1 LKNYFQFANE
11 LIYHD
16 LYFFGIF
23 RDENFL
29 LPFDLIEDIVQDP
42 DKFNL
47 PVLVEIEI
55 CRFYQLISF
64 RNSFVMKNTY
74 QVVENYFK
82 LDIFKN
88 TDLKHIVTFDIKG
101 ERDKIRKAPVDDQKN
116 PKYEW
121 TQYKVINC
129 SSMMIQTLKRFE
141 RNMKRLQLSFK
152 SHFNKRLKIFQYFEN
167 CIVRP
172 FYLILH
178 LFMKEKNLING
189 DISYNFYE
197 MSFYFLKSTVY
208 FYENVNSSSNILDEE
223 EAKIMRKISLF
234 DFKEILIKQDLEG
247 SFLSEI
253 TEDII
258 LIKDEFIKY
267 FQINCLYEICRLN
280 IKKILKN
287 GEILKGEENIDD
299 DFPRERSMAKSEA
312 VNLLTQKEGNFGF
325 LLDYGGKLFKK
336 NEGEQKS
343 KETEKIE
350 KVIAKYEKSNEKYN
364 NDDRA
369 LIKVLDL
376 TDSDYD
382 IDLRKYI
389 FDYIH
394 NKLSDSLTH
403 FNDKDN
409 PDFVYD
415 KFNDINIDS
424 FKFQNSYCLYFIN
437 LLFTHDTDGFQ
448 ESLSEQHE
456 DKDFLTSEV
465 NFLKFIIYYF
475 IFANS
480 INEVS
485 RLEQLDYSV
494 PKESLGYKMCTISI
508 KFIQNLC
515 EGHNITFQ
523 NLFFELSVFSKNP
536 KDNIGSP
543 IVSTNRKNNH
553 EKIPSLS
560 VKEDDEAQ
568 EKKSM
573 NSEKNEEGGESS
585 EEEEEEK
592 EQNNIENKEK
602 IEADI
607 KLLEDKKVFSF
618 LNFVSGNMRIILRNQ
633 KNDLLKD
640 YTQIQE
646 IYQRYTDLIIE
657 MIQGTE
663 KENLKN
669 FYRKVKDYEA
679 LTNDGKINEK
689 KLIFFQFLMLIN
701 EVRNSMLDEELLLDK
716 LSLKIR
722 LNLFAIINNLINGSN
737 IDQELIKFFVF
748 VFEPDRLIDLIS
760 KYLRSLYIKHI
771 KGIDYDD
778 LNFKE
783 SYVDLE
789 LNKETYDELYQ
800 TFKTNTDFYEDE
812 FFKISSLLYLF
823 LTILGERYGINEAQK
838 VLTLYKKELQVVKM
852 EEDIL
857 NLRSSGFFNRIKE
870 WIKEK
875 LLGYSTEEANKQIE
889 EKFKKKQKFNVN
901 NLIISS
907 KFYNKI
913 IRSCEFVIG
922 EEQTLK
928 KLYFVIDPKV
938 YLISKRN
945 IDSFFDEVD
954 RSSSTTKLKG
964 FLDQLN
970 LFCTEV
976 EYKEKHLKSSTYLK
990 RMLEIEYSNADLM
1003 NFFFALFI
1011 NIILLMFLDNNSFNE
1026 GMIFHFIMIIA
1037 LVQIAL
1043 NLIYLVIFLISKY
1056 DFYVSLER
1064 SKILEK
1070 KLSILQQINIRL
1082 DSFLFNEE
1090 IFFIILNTVIGII
1103 GVFNIQYTFLFTL
1116 QLLTI
1121 IKFVDTI
1128 KEIVIAFKI
1137 RIGQLLSMI
1146 GFLIILIYFYSNI
1159 GFYYF
1164 ADEFKMTMDNVNF
1177 LLILGCRRKYMWKLD
1192 PMCHNL
1198 FQ

>member
-1 LKNYFQFANE
+1 
-11 LIYHD
+11 
-16 LYFFGIF
+16 
-23 RDENFL
+23 
-29 LPFDLIEDIVQDP
+29 
-42 DKFNL
+42 
-47 PVLVEIEI
+47 
-55 CRFYQLISF
+55 
-64 RNSFVMKNTY
+64 
-74 QVVENYFK
+74 
-82 LDIFKN
+82 
-88 TDLKHIVTFDIKG
+88 
-101 ERDKIRKAPVDDQKN
+101 
-116 PKYEW
+116 
-121 TQYKVINC
+121 
-129 SSMMIQTLKRFE
+129 
-141 RNMKRLQLSFK
+141 
-152 SHFNKRLKIFQYFEN
+152 
-167 CIVRP
+167 
-172 FYLILH
+172 
-178 LFMKEKNLING
+178 
-189 DISYNFYE
+189 
-197 MSFYFLKSTVY
+197 
-208 FYENVNSSSNILDEE
+208 
-223 EAKIMRKISLF
+223 
-234 DFKEILIKQDLEG
+234 
-247 SFLSEI
+247 
-253 TEDII
+253 
-258 LIKDEFIKY
+258 
-267 FQINCLYEICRLN
+267 
-280 IKKILKN
+280 
-287 GEILKGEENIDD
+287 
-299 DFPRERSMAKSEA
+299 
-312 VNLLTQKEGNFGF
+312 
-325 LLDYGGKLFKK
+325 
-336 NEGEQKS
+336 
-343 KETEKIE
+343 
-350 KVIAKYEKSNEKYN
+350 
-364 NDDRA
+364 
-369 LIKVLDL
+369 
-376 TDSDYD
+376 
-382 IDLRKYI
+382 
-389 FDYIH
+389 
-394 NKLSDSLTH
+394 
-403 FNDKDN
+403 
-409 PDFVYD
+409 
-415 KFNDINIDS
+415 
-424 FKFQNSYCLYFIN
+424 
-437 LLFTHDTDGFQ
+437 
-448 ESLSEQHE
+448 
-456 DKDFLTSEV
+456 
-465 NFLKFIIYYF
+465 
-475 IFANS
+475 
-480 INEVS
+480 
-485 RLEQLDYSV
+485 
-494 PKESLGYKMCTISI
+494 
-508 KFIQNLC
+508 
-515 EGHNITFQ
+515 
-523 NLFFELSVFSKNP
+523 
-536 KDNIGSP
+536 
-543 IVSTNRKNNH
+543 
-553 EKIPSLS
+553 
-560 VKEDDEAQ
+560 
-568 EKKSM
+568 
-573 NSEKNEEGGESS
+573 
-585 EEEEEEK
+585 
-592 EQNNIENKEK
+592 
-602 IEADI
+602 
-607 KLLEDKKVFSF
+607 
-618 LNFVSGNMRIILRNQ
+618 
-633 KNDLLKD
+633 
-640 YTQIQE
+640 
-646 IYQRYTDLIIE
+646 

-737 IDQELIKFFVF
+737 IDQELIKFLVF

-838 VLTLYKKELQVVKM
+838 VLSLYKKELQVVKM

-889 EKFKKKQKFNVN
+889 EQFKKKQKFNVN

-1011 NIILLMFLDNNSFNE
+1011 NIILLIFLDNNSFNE
-1026 GMIFHFIMIIA
+1026 GMIFNFIMIIA
-1037 LVQIAL
+1037 LVQISL
-1043 NLIYLVIFLISKY
+1043 NLIYLVIFLISKF

-1070 KLSILQQINIRL
+1070 KLSIWQTINIRL

-1090 IFFIILNTVIGII
+1090 IFFIILNTVVGII

-1164 ADEFKMTMDNVNF
+1164 ADEFKMTMDNVIF
-1177 LLILGCRRKYMWKLD
+1177 LLTIGC
-1192 PMCHNL
+1192 
-1198 FQ
+1198 